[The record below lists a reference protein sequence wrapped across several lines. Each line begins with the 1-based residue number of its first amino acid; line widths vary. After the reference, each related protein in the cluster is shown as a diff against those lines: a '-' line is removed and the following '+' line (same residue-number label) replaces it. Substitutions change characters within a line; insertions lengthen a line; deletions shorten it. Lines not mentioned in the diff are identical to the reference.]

1 MAEKKQNENNVKK
14 ASDKKERTLKLMEA
28 KKRRSVA
35 KVRLKAY
42 KKEKRRLKK
51 EEKRQA
57 VAAKLNKKLNTEP
70 TTAQKISMLAKN
82 QRRPDSW
89 LNLDN
94 AALIFPAAENADI
107 SNMFR
112 LSVLMKD
119 PVDPIVLQQALNELI
134 PRFPSMTS
142 AVKRG
147 LFWYYLEPSGKP
159 LTIECQHD
167 FPCRKIPVDS
177 RHPLIRVTYYS
188 HEISVE
194 FFHSATDGTGGI
206 TFLNSLVAAYL
217 RLSGKGEEDNE
228 NCLDTRDRPR
238 AEELIDSFQTSFD
251 KSVKG
256 GNDSPQA
263 YNYKM
268 RRLPATALILVKGT
282 AKADEINRI
291 AKLYNA
297 TVGELLT
304 AIYILS
310 FAEAMKL
317 YGKKGKKSIVI
328 SVPVNLRKLYPSKTL
343 RNFVSMMSIAHRG
356 GDTLEKIISECK
368 DQFRAQYNRE
378 FFDKLVGYNVWGQH
392 FFLIKIAPL
401 PVKRLALKL
410 LNLKYGD
417 NVRTST
423 LSNLG
428 RVSAPD
434 YFKKHV
440 LRYEF
445 SLGPQIHE
453 SIDLTCVTFN
463 NILTMTF
470 TKTSSENDVERF
482 FFSKLSELGAH
493 IAIDANFDPEK

>member
-1 MAEKKQNENNVKK
+1 M
-14 ASDKKERTLKLMEA
+14 
-28 KKRRSVA
+28 
-35 KVRLKAY
+35 
-42 KKEKRRLKK
+42 
-51 EEKRQA
+51 
-57 VAAKLNKKLNTEP
+57 
-70 TTAQKISMLAKN
+70 
-82 QRRPDSW
+82 
-89 LNLDN
+89 
-94 AALIFPAAENADI
+94 
-107 SNMFR
+107 
-112 LSVLMKD
+112 
-119 PVDPIVLQQALNELI
+119 
-134 PRFPSMTS
+134 
-142 AVKRG
+142 
-147 LFWYYLEPSGKP
+147 
-159 LTIECQHD
+159 
-167 FPCRKIPVDS
+167 
-177 RHPLIRVTYYS
+177 
-188 HEISVE
+188 
-194 FFHSATDGTGGI
+194 
-206 TFLNSLVAAYL
+206 AAYL
-217 RLSGKGEEDNE
+217 RLSGKGEEDGE
-228 NCLDTRDRPR
+228 NCLDARDRPR